1 MRLLLLDQFS
11 DPGGAQQVLLEFLPA
26 LRERGW
32 EALVGMPGEGELFA
46 RIGELGFETARIDCG
61 PFRSGKK
68 SPADLARFLG
78 GSPRLARQIHA
89 LANRARAELV
99 YINGP
104 RVLPAASIASLQV
117 PVLFHAHSLLPPG
130 AVRRLTG
137 MALRRLNAR
146 VVASCRFVADS
157 WREYVAADRL
167 SVIYNGVRAPSRQI
181 KRSSATPAIGCI
193 GRISEE
199 KGQREFVE
207 AAALIHRELPGCRFM
222 IYGAPLFGDL
232 AALQYEIALR
242 DAAAGLPIDFAGWT
256 PDIDSALANIDLLL
270 VPSTAQ
276 EATTRVS
283 LEAFAAGVPVVAF
296 RSGGI
301 PEVIDD
307 GVNGILT
314 DSTEEMARRTI
325 ELLRDDRTA
334 MSEAAH
340 QSWRTRFTLEH
351 YHSQILNLVGQLDD
365 STLRVG
371 RRKRLPHYASPA
383 ESEF

>member
-32 EALVGMPGEGELFA
+32 DALIGMPGEGELFA
-46 RIGELGFETARIDCG
+46 RIRELGLETARIDCG

-78 GSPRLARQIHA
+78 GSPRLARQVHA
-89 LANRARAELV
+89 LADRVRADLV

-104 RVLPAASIASLQV
+104 RLLPAASIANLQV
-117 PVLFHAHSLLPPG
+117 PVLFHAHSFLPPG

-137 MALRRLNAR
+137 LALRRLNAR

-157 WREYVAADRL
+157 WRQYVAADQL
-167 SVIYNGVRAPSRQI
+167 SVIYNGVRAPSRQA
-181 KRSSATPAIGCI
+181 KRSSAIPTIACI
-193 GRISEE
+193 GRISAE

-207 AAALIHRELPGCRFM
+207 VAALIHRELPDCRFT

-232 AALQYEIALR
+232 AAQQYDIALR
-242 DAAAGLPIDFAGWT
+242 QAADGLPIEFPGWT

-270 VPSTAQ
+270 VPSTAY
-276 EATTRVS
+276 EATTRVI
-283 LEAFAAGVPVVAF
+283 LEAFAAGIPVVAF

-301 PEVIDD
+301 PEVIEH
-307 GVNGILT
+307 GVNGMLT
-314 DSTEEMARRTI
+314 DSAEEMARMTI
-325 ELLRDDRTA
+325 ELLRADRTA
-334 MSEAAH
+334 MSQAAFE
-340 QSWRTRFTLEH
+340 SWRTRFTLEH
-351 YHSQILNLVGQLDD
+351 YHSEILNLVELA
-365 STLRVG
+365 
-371 RRKRLPHYASPA
+371 RRKNPC
-383 ESEF
+383 